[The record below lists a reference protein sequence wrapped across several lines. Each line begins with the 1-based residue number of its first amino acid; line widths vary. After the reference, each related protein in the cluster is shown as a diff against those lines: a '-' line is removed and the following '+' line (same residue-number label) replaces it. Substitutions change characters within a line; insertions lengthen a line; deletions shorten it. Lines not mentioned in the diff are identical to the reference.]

1 MNKHDAM
8 KTILTLADETSKVI
22 KKSFTI
28 RRYQTRHS
36 IGTPC
41 AINAKLT

>member
-22 KKSFTI
+22 KNHLQLEDI
-28 RRYQTRHS
+28 
-36 IGTPC
+36 
-41 AINAKLT
+41 KLVTQLGHHVLLMQN